1 MFDFQWF
8 EWLVLIITG
17 LGIGFAK
24 TGIQGST
31 IPVVVLMAITFGG
44 QVSAG
49 MMLLFLLV
57 GDSFAIKHYGKEVSI
72 KGIWHLLPSTV
83 VGVILGV
90 IYGNVINDN
99 QFKMTIAVI
108 VLICLALLIHKEVKN
123 STIKIPNHSFVSA
136 LVGILSGFSSMVGN
150 AAGPIFSVYILSK
163 SIDKRK
169 MISTTAWFFLVT
181 NLVKLPFHIFV
192 WETIDVSNAILALI
206 LLPIIFIG
214 TRVGIFVIH
223 HIKETTYRKLIFI
236 TTIISAFYLFL
247 S

>member
-1 MFDFQWF
+1 MFEFQWF

-44 QVSAG
+44 QISAG

-57 GDSFAIKHYGKEVSI
+57 GDAFAVKHYGKEVSI
-72 KGIWHLLPSTV
+72 RGIWHLLPSTV

-90 IYGNVINDN
+90 IYGNMINDN
-99 QFKMTIAVI
+99 QFKMTIGVI
-108 VLICLALLIHKEVKN
+108 VLICLALLIHKEIKK

-136 LVGILSGFSSMVGN
+136 IVGVLSGFSSMVGN

-163 SIDKRK
+163 TIDKRK
-169 MISTTAWFFLVT
+169 MISTTAWFFIVT

-192 WETIDVSNAILALI
+192 WQTIDFSNLVLALI

-214 TRVGIFVIH
+214 TRVGILVIR
-223 HIKETTYRKLIFI
+223 HIKEETYRKLIFV
-236 TTIISAFYLFL
+236 TTILSAIYLFIA
-247 S
+247 